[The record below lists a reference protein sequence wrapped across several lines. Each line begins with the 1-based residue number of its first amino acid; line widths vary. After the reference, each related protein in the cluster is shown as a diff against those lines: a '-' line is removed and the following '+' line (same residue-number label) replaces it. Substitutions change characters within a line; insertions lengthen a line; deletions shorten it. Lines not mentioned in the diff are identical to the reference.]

1 MVSKFRWQQTK
12 VPDGNNE
19 LWRRSS
25 SHPAIRQGHNVRLN
39 SLIKGT
45 ILILIVAAAIGILLS
60 ATMALV
66 GTS

>member
-1 MVSKFRWQQTK
+1 
-12 VPDGNNE
+12 
-19 LWRRSS
+19 
-25 SHPAIRQGHNVRLN
+25 VRLN